1 MIRRLLALLFVLIG
15 FIVIAG
21 SGLALFWSDEL
32 QRLYMPSLPS
42 IERRSGTDS
51 TNRSET
57 EQGKPIGSIEI
68 PRLGLSSVVL
78 EGDDAAALLLGV
90 GHLSDTPLP
99 WHDGNTVLAAH
110 RDTFFRPLAHIRKGD
125 VIKVLDCRCR
135 ARVRREGVEG
145 RGANCRRGPRADV
158 GRHAH
163 ADYLLPIR
171 LYRAGASTIH
181 RQGRTAFEFAARTRG
196 LSESA
201 QKSVGM
207 GRLLESQSFTDPS
220 LAFTKPSR
228 QPREPSRSGWQRA
241 LIVSPALM

>member
-1 MIRRLLALLFVLIG
+1 VRRLFALLFVLIG

-42 IERRSGTDS
+42 IERRSDADS
-51 TNRSET
+51 TNRPEA

-125 VIKVLDCRCR
+125 VIRFSTADAALEYVVKELKVVEPTAVEVLEPTSAATLTLITCFPFDYIGPAPQRFIVR
-135 ARVRREGVEG
+135 AERRSSS
-145 RGANCRRGPRADV
+145 P
-158 GRHAH
+158 
-163 ADYLLPIR
+163 
-171 LYRAGASTIH
+171 
-181 RQGRTAFEFAARTRG
+181 
-196 LSESA
+196 
-201 QKSVGM
+201 
-207 GRLLESQSFTDPS
+207 LEPE
-220 LAFTKPSR
+220 A
-228 QPREPSRSGWQRA
+228 
-241 LIVSPALM
+241 

>member
-1 MIRRLLALLFVLIG
+1 VIRRLLALLFVLIG

-42 IERRSGTDS
+42 IERRSGADS

-125 VIKVLDCRCR
+125 VIRFSTADAALEYVVKELKVVEPTAVEVLEPTSAATLTLITCFPFDYIGPAPQRFIVR
-135 ARVRREGVEG
+135 AERRSSS
-145 RGANCRRGPRADV
+145 P
-158 GRHAH
+158 
-163 ADYLLPIR
+163 
-171 LYRAGASTIH
+171 
-181 RQGRTAFEFAARTRG
+181 
-196 LSESA
+196 
-201 QKSVGM
+201 
-207 GRLLESQSFTDPS
+207 LEPE
-220 LAFTKPSR
+220 A
-228 QPREPSRSGWQRA
+228 
-241 LIVSPALM
+241 